1 MGFRRAAHL
10 LAAARIPVMA
20 EVDVMAGV
28 DVDVCAE
35 GAARENERNEGI

>member
-20 EVDVMAGV
+20 EVDVA
-28 DVDVCAE
+28 CAPR